1 MHANRARYR
10 TYIMEIRSGRNGIAI
25 LMSTMRIGIY
35 GAYGFSGQLIGKALV
50 AAGFS
55 PLLAGRDPLKLS
67 ALQSDWARDLPILTV
82 RPEDAGETD
91 AMLSR
96 LDLLI
101 QTAGP
106 YALLPPAF
114 SDHLAAWEGIILDV
128 CGEYSV
134 VEELARCVEAR
145 PREWRGL
152 RVPACGFE
160 SFPALWLAEIVLD
173 GGWPATRIRTYYS
186 HTDSRF
192 SPGTRAS
199 ARVISGE
206 PKRVFAGGAL
216 RLATKE
222 EWVLTSPVP
231 AGFPGKAALLSPLP
245 EIVLLPRRYGIADC
259 GSYALVPEGAARFL
273 DTGGGEASPQS
284 VPSRRPR
291 TVPGPHECA
300 RHGFT
305 VVLMA
310 WDADEDLRWAKLHG
324 RDPYAASVWLVRRL
338 VETLV
343 GMQSR
348 PIGFRT
354 PEQILPA
361 GMGLREAVN
370 EIGFDLELGNG
381 VCG

>member
-1 MHANRARYR
+1 
-10 TYIMEIRSGRNGIAI
+10 
-25 LMSTMRIGIY
+25 MRIGIY
-35 GAYGFSGQLIGKALV
+35 GAYGFSGQRIGKALL
-50 AAGFS
+50 AAGFR
-55 PLLAGRDPLKLS
+55 PLLAGRDPGKLS
-67 ALQSDWARDLPILTV
+67 ALQSDWARDLQTLTV
-82 RPEDAGETD
+82 RPEDADETD

-114 SDHLAAWEGIILDV
+114 SDRLAAWEGIVLDV

-134 VEELARCVEAR
+134 VEDLARRVETR
-145 PREWRGL
+145 PQGWRGL

-173 GGWPATRIRTYYS
+173 GGWPATRVHTYYS

-206 PKRVFAGGAL
+206 PKRVFSGGAL
-216 RLATKE
+216 RLAAKE
-222 EWVLTSPVP
+222 EWVLTSPIP

-291 TVPGPHECA
+291 TVPGPEECA
-300 RHGFT
+300 RHEFT

-310 WDADEDLRWAKLHG
+310 WDAGENLRWVKLNG
-324 RDPYAASVWLVRRL
+324 RDPYATSFWLVRRL
-338 VETLV
+338 VETLAR
-343 GMQSR
+343 MESR
-348 PIGFRT
+348 PTGLRT

-361 GMGLREAVN
+361 GTGLREAAD
-370 EIGFDLELGNG
+370 EIGFDLELGEG
-381 VCG
+381 VCD